1 MVSYSSSVAG
11 CRRWTGLSYMS
22 HDLQLIHCT
31 CKNNI
36 SVYIFIL
43 TMTQLVLGR
52 DSVSRLVTYKD
63 DK

>member
-36 SVYIFIL
+36 SVYIFIFDYD
-43 TMTQLVLGR
+43 TTGAW
-52 DSVSRLVTYKD
+52 SR
-63 DK
+63 